1 MSRAGSG
8 TTLYA
13 TIAWRNLWRNRRR
26 SLIAMS
32 SIVFAVVIAL
42 ATRSMQLGVYAH
54 TIHNVVS
61 FYTGYLQVHERG
73 FQDSQSLESSFTG
86 PDSVAAEVDAVRHV
100 TFTAPRL
107 ESFALLSSGN
117 VTDGAQLLGIDPERE
132 DRLTGLAKKVASG
145 RYLRAGEDGI
155 LLGSELARHLGLA
168 VGDTVV
174 ALGSGYHAVSAAGR
188 FRIVGT
194 VRFPTPDLNA
204 TVAYLS
210 LPAAQ
215 AFYGAP
221 DRVTSLAVMIDD
233 PHALSAVES
242 RLAARLGRAL
252 EVVSWETMMPEM
264 VQYIRLD
271 NASGV
276 ILLMLVYVVIG
287 FGILGTALMMTLERT
302 REFGVL
308 IAVGMQR
315 RLLGGIV
322 LCETV
327 MLALLGVLA
336 GIVLGM
342 PLLAYLAAHP
352 ILLSGST
359 ARAMEGY
366 GFEPILPFSLAPS
379 IFLWQT
385 IAVLALAIAAATVP
399 LHRVSTLDAVT
410 AMREGR

>member
-1 MSRAGSG
+1 MS
-8 TTLYA
+8 LYT

-32 SIVFAVVIAL
+32 SVVFAVVIAL

-73 FQDSQSLESSFTG
+73 FQDSQSLESSFTQT
-86 PDSVAAEVDAVRHV
+86 DSEAVVVNAVRHV
-100 TFTAPRL
+100 TFCAPRL

-117 VTDGAQLLGIDPERE
+117 VTDGAQLIGIDPERE
-132 DRLTGLAKKVASG
+132 GRLTGLSRKVASG
-145 RYLRAGEDGI
+145 RYLRADDQGI

-174 ALGSGYHAVSAAGR
+174 ALASGYHGVSAAGR

-204 TVAYLS
+204 TIAYLT

-215 AFYGAP
+215 AFYGAT
-221 DRVTSLAVMIDD
+221 DRVTSLAVMIDG
-233 PHALSAVES
+233 PHALPGVEA
-242 RLAARLGRAL
+242 RLAERLGRTF

-276 ILLMLVYVVIG
+276 IMLMLVYVVIG
-287 FGILGTALMMTLERT
+287 FGILGTVLMMTMERT

-322 LCETV
+322 LCESV
-327 MLALLGVLA
+327 MLALLGALA
-336 GIVLGM
+336 GMLLGV
-342 PLLAYLAAHP
+342 PLIAYLAAHP

-379 IFLWQT
+379 IFFWQT
-385 IAVLALAIAAATVP
+385 IAVLVLAVAAAALP
-399 LHRVSTLDAVT
+399 LHRVGTLDPVA
-410 AMREGR
+410 AMRQGH

>member
-1 MSRAGSG
+1 MMGLSG
-8 TTLYA
+8 MRLYA
-13 TIAWRNLWRNRRR
+13 AIAWRNLWRNRRR

-32 SIVFAVVIAL
+32 SVVFAVVIAL
-42 ATRSMQLGVYAH
+42 ATRSMQLGMYAH

-73 FQDSQSLESSFTG
+73 FQDSQSLESSFART
-86 PDSVAAEVDAVRHV
+86 DSVAAAVNAVRHV
-100 TFTAPRL
+100 RFSAPRL
-107 ESFALLSSGN
+107 ESFALLSSGS
-117 VTDGAQLLGIDPERE
+117 VTDGAQLIGIDPERE
-132 DRLTGLAKKVASG
+132 DRLTGLSRKVASG
-145 RYLRAGEDGI
+145 RYLRAGDQGI

-168 VGDTVV
+168 VGDTVI

-188 FRIVGT
+188 CRIVGT

-204 TVAYLS
+204 TLAYLT

-215 AFYGAP
+215 EFYGAP
-221 DRVTSLAVMIDD
+221 DRVTSLAVMIDE
-233 PHALSAVES
+233 PQALAGVES
-242 RLAARLGRAL
+242 QLAARLGPSF

-276 ILLMLVYVVIG
+276 IMLMLVYVVIG
-287 FGILGTALMMTLERT
+287 FGILGTVLMMTLERT

-315 RLLGGIV
+315 RLLGAIV
-322 LCETV
+322 LCESVT
-327 MLALLGVLA
+327 LALLGALA
-336 GIVLGM
+336 GMLLGI
-342 PLLAYLAAHP
+342 PLIAYLAAHP

-385 IAVLALAIAAATVP
+385 IAVLVLAVAAAALP
-399 LHRVSTLDAVT
+399 LQRVGTLDPVA
-410 AMREGR
+410 AMREGH